1 MTRLE
6 AIAAGLIRWYQ
17 VHGRDLPWRR
27 TTDPYRILISEI
39 MLQQTQ
45 VERVLDFYYAFL
57 NRFPT
62 VRSLAAAKE
71 AEVLDA
77 WKGLGYY
84 NRARNLHKTAIAI
97 VRDHDGEF
105 PRDLDALRSLPG
117 IGRYTAGAIMSFAF
131 CEDAPIVDTNVIRVL
146 TRTLGEPENASGAE
160 KERWLWEMAASIIP
174 TGQGFI
180 LNQAIMDFGATLCTH
195 HHPACDI
202 CLLSAHC
209 ERYARDTQAQPRL
222 FDPSLALG

>member
-6 AIAAGLIRWYQ
+6 AIATGLIRWYQ

-45 VERVLDFYYAFL
+45 VERVIDFYYAFL
-57 NRFPT
+57 ERFPS
-62 VRSLAAAKE
+62 VQSLATAKE
-71 AEVLDA
+71 AEVLEA

-97 VRDHDGEF
+97 VRDHKGEF
-105 PRDLDALRSLPG
+105 PRDLEKLRSLPG

-131 CEDAPIVDTNVIRVL
+131 CEDAPIVDTNVVRVL
-146 TRTLGEPENASGAE
+146 TRTLGEPEHATGAE
-160 KERWLWEMAASIIP
+160 KERWLWEMATLIIP
-174 TGQGFI
+174 EGQGFV

-195 HHPACDI
+195 HHPACAI
-202 CLLSAHC
+202 CLLAPHC
-209 ERYARDTQAQPRL
+209 DRYARESAEQPRL
-222 FDPSLALG
+222 FEAAPSFG